1 MALLLI
7 FHRCWKNRI
16 DNALPRNNCEY
27 TCSERKFAFASCRAI
42 LERLGRRKDYE
53 ERKGWKLKKGKRGF
67 IGFAINEK
75 RGGEGRQR

>member
-1 MALLLI
+1 MFLLEITANILV
-7 FHRCWKNRI
+7 R
-16 DNALPRNNCEY
+16 
-27 TCSERKFAFASCRAI
+27 SENSHSCRAI